1 MITRRVLLAMVAT
14 VPVLKSELAFGGKTG
29 RETIVQLQ
37 YPPPLVT
44 IPERRM
50 RRSAPTPMEIE
61 QTRDALALTPTG
73 PRPIDIAQSFI
84 DRYYERKPSVIS
96 QRPPPAALNPL
107 IAEFLAV
114 TARHPLNDPVP
125 WCAAFIN
132 FCIRRN
138 GGVGSSSAWSQ
149 SFLPPAFD
157 AVESPQ
163 EGDLAVF
170 TCVSSFTGKDIGLGH
185 VAFFRRFEDEQHL
198 VVVGGNQAT
207 QDHSSIISQRI
218 LPIGNKPVRRHT
230 STGKV
235 ISAMMHLNQ
244 FVRPA

>member
-1 MITRRVLLAMVAT
+1 MAMIAA
-14 VPVLKSELAFGGKTG
+14 VPALKSELAVGGKTG

-37 YPPPLVT
+37 YPRALVT
-44 IPERRM
+44 IPERRV
-50 RRSAPTPMEIE
+50 RRDAPTPMEIK
-61 QTRDALALTPTG
+61 QTHDALALTPNG

-114 TARHPLNDPVP
+114 TALHPLNDPIP

-170 TCVSSFTGKDIGLGH
+170 TCISLSTGKDLGLGH
-185 VAFFRRFEDEQHL
+185 VRRFEDEQQV

-207 QDHSSIISQRI
+207 RDQSSIISERV

-230 STGKV
+230 NTGKV
-235 ISAMMHLNQ
+235 ISTMMHLNK